1 MKTVVIF
8 GGSGF
13 VGRHIIRRIAKK
25 GYKIIVPYQHPIDE
39 AKIRLFGTTGQIVPI
54 RFNSIDETIILRL
67 LNYSEIIIN
76 LKTQWDEKKNTY
88 DKGIFAFNRKL
99 CDIIKNNN
107 KNAQFIYFS
116 GLGVDKDHSSKR
128 SKSILESEIYFKENL
143 NNLVIV
149 RPGVILGGGDQ
160 FLKNLFPLFKMSF
173 FIPLFGTGKS
183 RFQPVYIDD
192 VSRAIS
198 EVDNQSL
205 LGIHLFE
212 FFGNQIFSYREFYKL
227 ISVYSRKKR
236 YLIPIPL
243 KLIKIIVYILEKI
256 SISPLKMEQLKL
268 FEKDNV
274 AGNIGKNLTNLNVIP
289 QDLTEILKKIIAKNL

>member
-13 VGRHIIRRIAKK
+13 VGQHIIRRIAKK
-25 GYKIIVPYQHPIDE
+25 GYKIIVPYQHSIDE
-39 AKIRLFGTTGQIVPI
+39 AKIRLFGSTGQIIPI
-54 RFNSIDETIILRL
+54 SFNSIDETIILRQ
-67 LNYSEIIIN
+67 LNYSDIIIN

-88 DKGIFAFNRKL
+88 DNGIFGFNRKL
-99 CDIIKNNN
+99 CDIIKNSN
-107 KNAQFIYFS
+107 KNPQFIYFS
-116 GLGVDKDHSSKR
+116 GIGVDKDFSSKR
-128 SKSILESEIYFKENL
+128 SKSILKSEIYFRENL

-160 FLKNLFPLFKMSF
+160 FLKNLFPLFKISLL
-173 FIPLFGTGKS
+173 IPLFGNGKS

-198 EVDNQSL
+198 EIDTQSL

-212 FFGNQIFSYREFYKL
+212 FFGNKVFSYKEFYKL
-227 ISVYSRKKR
+227 ICIYSGKKR

-243 KLIKIIVYILEKI
+243 KFIKIIVYILEKF
-256 SISPLKMEQLKL
+256 SISPIKMEQLKL
-268 FEKDNV
+268 FEKD
-274 AGNIGKNLTNLNVIP
+274 LTFKSEMRTN
-289 QDLTEILKKIIAKNL
+289 